1 MTTEN
6 RLEELAATL
15 RDSVREGVD
24 LSDPHSF
31 DAWLC
36 CSLMGTPSRPSAWLP
51 TLNRHVKALSLHYAI
66 GSASSGMRR
75 VTSSPPVPAHQL
87 IE

>member
-6 RLEELAATL
+6 RLKELAATL
-15 RDSVREGVD
+15 HNSMREGVD
-24 LSDPHSF
+24 LSDPSLIRRL
-31 DAWLC
+31 AC
-36 CSLMGTPSRPSAWLP
+36 CRLKGTPSPPSASLP
-51 TLNRHVKALSLHYAI
+51 TLNRHVKALSLHYAN

-87 IE
+87 IS